1 MASILVV
8 EDTADIRDILTRQLR
23 FAGHHVT
30 SAENGIDGIACA
42 RAQLPDLIVM
52 DLVMPLLN
60 GCEAIKQLK
69 ADQRC
74 ADLPIIAITAR
85 ALVEIREQ
93 ARMAGCDAFIS
104 KPFTMLELLTAV
116 DALTGVAEA
125 TVGKC

>member
-1 MASILVV
+1 MASILVI

-23 FAGHHVT
+23 FAGHQVT

-60 GCEAIKQLK
+60 GWEAIKQLK

-93 ARMAGCDAFIS
+93 ARTAGCDAFIS

-116 DALTGVAEA
+116 DALTGLAEE